1 MRIIRD
7 NLFLCA
13 DCTQVACNGPSG
25 LDIPEE
31 TLAGILDG
39 LKRLGQHLVPDFD
52 SETRDG
58 LRDFC
63 PLPCDSCKE
72 WRAGYR
78 ARFAILGEEL
88 QRSI

>member
-13 DCTQVACNGPSG
+13 DCTQVSCNGPDG
-25 LDIPEE
+25 IDISAE
-31 TLAGILDG
+31 TLASVQRG
-39 LKRLGQHLVPDFD
+39 LFNLGPHLVPDFD